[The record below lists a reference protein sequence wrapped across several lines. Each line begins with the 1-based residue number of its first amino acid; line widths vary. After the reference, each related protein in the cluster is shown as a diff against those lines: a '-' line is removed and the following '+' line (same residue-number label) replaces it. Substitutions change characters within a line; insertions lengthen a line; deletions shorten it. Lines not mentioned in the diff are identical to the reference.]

1 MIGVQSARRRVDM
14 VVKQIRF
21 VLAVLVLT
29 GMGVSLVSAQEL
41 NTDAKTEAAVTNES
55 IAYARLA
62 GELATVADGLRDSV
76 LMLAAA
82 ILDELAFAEVTVRG
96 KVNDP
101 QGTLD
106 GDKTPAGPLFDLA
119 EEYAGD
125 NEALLALVRDSR
137 SRVAS
142 MKGHV
147 YGAAVHRD
155 RVLSYDTDIYRE
167 VYRAKELAEI
177 CIVGDGD
184 TDLDLYIYDENGN
197 LVCEDLGFTD
207 RAYCS
212 WTPRWEG
219 LFEIHVENL
228 GGVYNEYRLFTN

>member
-1 MIGVQSARRRVDM
+1 MIGVKNVRSRGNLLEKR
-14 VVKQIRF
+14 IRCVF
-21 VLAVLVLT
+21 AVLVLI
-29 GMGVSLVSAQEL
+29 GLGAPFVSAQEL
-41 NTDAKTEAAVTNES
+41 NADAKTEAVVTNES
-55 IAYARLA
+55 IVYARLA

-106 GDKTPAGPLFDLA
+106 DDKTQAATLFDLA

-125 NEALLALVRDSR
+125 NEALLALVRDSM

-142 MKGHV
+142 MKGRVH
-147 YGAAVHRD
+147 GAAVHRD
-155 RVLSYDTDIYRE
+155 QVLSYDTDIYRE

-197 LVCEDLGFTD
+197 LICEDLGFTD

-212 WTPRWEG
+212 WTPRWDG